1 MKISGVKILDLKVIK
16 TPKGDILKYLSKKN
30 KFFRGFGEIYFS
42 EIKNKRTKG
51 WNYHKKNSCTISV
64 PFGRVKFHLIDGR
77 KKSKTFNKEL
87 KILISKKNFK
97 LLIIPPRI
105 WFSFKS
111 LDKISVVANLLNK
124 IHSKNETKKSNI
136 IKNIKIKN

>member
-1 MKISGVKILDLKVIK
+1 MKISGVKISDLKVIK

-30 KFFRGFGEIYFS
+30 KFFQGFGEIYFS
-42 EIKNKRTKG
+42 EIKKQKTKG
-51 WNYHKKNSCTISV
+51 WNYHKRNSCAIAV

-87 KILISKKNFK
+87 QILISKKNFK
-97 LLIIPPRI
+97 LLIIPPGI

-111 LDKISVVANLLNK
+111 LDKISIVANLLNK
-124 IHSKNETKKSNI
+124 IHSKTETKKSNI